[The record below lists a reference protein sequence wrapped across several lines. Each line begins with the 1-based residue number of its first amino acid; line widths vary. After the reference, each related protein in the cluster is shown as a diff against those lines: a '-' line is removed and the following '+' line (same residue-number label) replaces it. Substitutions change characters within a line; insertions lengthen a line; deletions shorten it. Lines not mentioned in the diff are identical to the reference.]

1 MRMRKNNCKEC
12 KEPLTGRIDK
22 KFCSDSCRC
31 SFFNKLNVKE
41 RNEFRRINRILK
53 QNRKI
58 LKRLVDSGRAKA
70 SLEELEI
77 MGFAF
82 GFATEVVVANEGQVK
97 YFCYDIGLKTE
108 ADSLHFA
115 LVHKE
120 QMPQS

>member
-1 MRMRKNNCKEC
+1 
-12 KEPLTGRIDK
+12 
-22 KFCSDSCRC
+22 
-31 SFFNKLNVKE
+31 
-41 RNEFRRINRILK
+41 
-53 QNRKI
+53 
-58 LKRLVDSGRAKA
+58 
-70 SLEELEI
+70 